1 MSIQNFV
8 HTADQLTAQ
17 MQDLIAQI
25 KSSDGSNWTRLNCA
39 YCELHRDVTT
49 FGAELF
55 AQASVEP
62 QLEMVFMR
70 FRARMNKFEH
80 VRCNLAKF
88 ASKELGTEV
97 TPTELLYI

>member
-8 HTADQLTAQ
+8 QTADQLTVQ
-17 MQDLIAQI
+17 MQDLIGQI

-39 YCELHRDVTT
+39 YCDLHRDVTT

-62 QLEMVFMR
+62 QLETVFMR
-70 FRARMNKFEH
+70 FRAQMNKFEH
-80 VRCNLAKF
+80 VRRILAAF
-88 ASKELGTEV
+88 ASKEFRTEV
-97 TPTELLYI
+97 VPSDMLYA